1 MAQKTFVFDA
11 RLPVSENTSDDD
23 PKHPKN
29 VARNAALVASQAHA
43 DTKYDIMPPPRV
55 AAGSE
60 GFDNSSPDMIKILI
74 VVFAMLFS
82 FYIILYTRYQYVKV
96 VCIVLLMVCIH
107 YLLSKF

>member
-1 MAQKTFVFDA
+1 MTQQTFVFDA
-11 RLPVSENTSDDD
+11 RLPVSENTSEDD

-74 VVFAMLFS
+74 VICAILIS
-82 FYIILYTRYQYVKV
+82 LYIILYTRYKYAKV
-96 VCIVLLMVCIH
+96 ACIVLL
-107 YLLSKF
+107 LLSIHFLLTKV